1 MIKKITNYSGK
12 LKFNKNM
19 PDGVKQKKLDIS
31 KLKKLGWTQKISLES
46 GIRIVVKEMS
56 KII

>member
-1 MIKKITNYSGK
+1 MELN
-12 LKFNKNM
+12 
-19 PDGVKQKKLDIS
+19 KKLDIS
-31 KLKKLGWTQKISLES
+31 KLKKLGWTQKISLEN